1 MGFSYSS
8 VVSKIWGGTPVIPD
22 GPAKNAPLW
31 RKVYDT
37 LLGLRDAVLGTL
49 LWSGDFAVSGSAAN
63 NFTVTLGA
71 ISCAIVYD
79 GTNYVPLAYAGGTI
93 DQTAVQGGGG
103 TLGAAVDWWHVYLYS
118 NAGSAAF
125 EISQTAPTGNRVF
138 KTGDNTR
145 RYLGRFRTNGSGVPL
160 AVTATHGHYL
170 YRVDQAVKL
179 SGNDTSRTAV
189 IVRPDSTTEESLI
202 PTDVKL
208 ARMYF
213 QYDAQ
218 SGGDRTLSIY
228 NANTSTVST
237 TLVGK
242 NVGAAQTI
250 QAEMMVEVDSSQQFA
265 YATSSGASTM
275 NAYCRGWVE

>member
-71 ISCAIVYD
+71 ISCALVYD
-79 GTNYVPLAYAGGTI
+79 STNYVPLAYAGGTI
-93 DQTAVQGGGG
+93 DQTAIEGGGG
-103 TLGAAVDWWHVYLYS
+103 TLGAAVDWWHVYVYS
-118 NAGSAAF
+118 SGGSAAF

-160 AVTATHGHYL
+160 AVTAARGHYL